1 MSQPLPRA
9 RLLAIMF
16 AALALPGCTGV
27 FTGPVEVTRFVAEN
41 PAGLGSG
48 SIATVIAQDEDEP
61 LRVAV
66 YEQAIRSELTDLGYA
81 STPGGAQEA
90 TITVER
96 SRIDSTGRRNPVSVG
111 VGGSTGGFRS
121 GVGAGVGITL
131 GGGQRARLITE
142 LAVRIT
148 SVPDGETL
156 WEGRAELVT
165 SDNSPFADTRANARA
180 LAAALFKDFP
190 GGNGETVSIEVDE
203 LEGTQ

>member
-1 MSQPLPRA
+1 MSQPLPRT
-9 RLLAIMF
+9 RLLVI
-16 AALALPGCTGV
+16 ALATLALAACTGA

-41 PAGLGSG
+41 PTGLGMGPIS
-48 SIATVIAQDEDEP
+48 TVIADDESEP
-61 LRVAV
+61 LRTSL
-66 YEQAIRSELTDLGYA
+66 YEQAVRSELTELGYA
-81 STPGGAQEA
+81 SGGGGGQEA
-90 TITVER
+90 AITVER
-96 SRIDSTGRRNPVSVG
+96 SRIDSTGRRSPVSVG

-121 GVGAGVGITL
+121 GVGLGVGINL
-131 GGGQRARLITE
+131 GGGQRARLVTE

-148 SVPDGETL
+148 SVSGGETL

-190 GGNGETVSIEVDE
+190 GGNGETVSIKVDE